1 MSDASETPVTLEFLA
16 RQIKGM
22 RDDILAL
29 RDDMTVLTGIA
40 LRHERQLEHLNEIHQ
55 ATLNQITTMVRQHQ
69 RFSERLRVLEEGHRY
84 RLSAAEPIMPA
95 VATHPA

>member
-16 RQIKGM
+16 RQIRGM

-29 RDDMTVLTGIA
+29 RDDITVLTGIA

-69 RFSERLRVLEEGHRY
+69 RFSERLRVLEEER
-84 RLSAAEPIMPA
+84 R
-95 VATHPA
+95 